1 MPTEIYAALLGALVG
16 ALITYWFA
24 VKLIERQHAN
34 DLRLYTIETRRIAA
48 ATFRAAFAPT
58 LAFIYIAR
66 HHGTYD
72 RPDIDAHM
80 KMALLLHG
88 TAIEMFRPFVA
99 SKDQAGYQDAWE
111 KYRKL
116 AAMGHEDR
124 TSEEWG
130 ENIDG
135 HEVLFEEAI
144 NSLLGFADA

>member
-16 ALITYWFA
+16 ALVTYWFA
-24 VKLIERQHAN
+24 VKLVQRQHAN
-34 DLRLYTIETRRIAA
+34 DLSLSRIEARRIACA
-48 ATFRAAFAPT
+48 GLRAAFAPT

-66 HHGTYD
+66 HHGTHD

-80 KMALLLHG
+80 KTALLLHG
-88 TAIEMFRPFVA
+88 SAVEVFRPFVA
-99 SKDQAGYQDAWE
+99 GKDQAGYQDTWE

-124 TSEEWG
+124 ISEEWG

-135 HEVLFEEAI
+135 HEILFEKSI
-144 NSLLGFADA
+144 HLLLAFAVV